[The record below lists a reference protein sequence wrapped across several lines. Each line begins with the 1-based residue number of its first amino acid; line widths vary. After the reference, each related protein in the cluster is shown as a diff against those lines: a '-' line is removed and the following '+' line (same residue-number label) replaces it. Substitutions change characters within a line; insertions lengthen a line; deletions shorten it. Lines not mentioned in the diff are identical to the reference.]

1 MPILDVILSGG
12 PSAER
17 SAAVAEALSGLTAD
31 VLGKDRR
38 VTSVAVR
45 YVPPEHW
52 HVGGTSLASQGK
64 SSFFLDVRVSDGTNT
79 KDEKARYVAEVFAR
93 MRELLGDLHAESYVH
108 VHDARADSY
117 GYGGLTQEQ
126 RYVAGKLARR

>member
-17 SAAVAEALSGLTAD
+17 SAAVAGALSGLTAD
-31 VLGKDRR
+31 ILGKDPR

-45 YVPPEHW
+45 YVPLEHW
-52 HVGGTSLASQGK
+52 HIGGTSLASQGK

-79 KDEKARYVAEVFAR
+79 KDEKARYVAAVFAR
-93 MRELLGDLHAESYVH
+93 MRELLGELHEESYIH
-108 VHDARADSY
+108 VHDARADGY